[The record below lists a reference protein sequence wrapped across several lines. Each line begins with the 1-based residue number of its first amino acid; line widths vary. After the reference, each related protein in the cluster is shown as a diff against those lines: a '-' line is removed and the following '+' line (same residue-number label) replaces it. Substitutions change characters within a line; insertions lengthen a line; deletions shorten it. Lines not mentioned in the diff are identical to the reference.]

1 MCSLAGAAIQLL
13 LLQLATTAGTTWTAV
28 AAANM
33 AGCES
38 KCGDVEVP
46 YPFGF
51 GTSNGCHRAGFE
63 VTCDRA
69 YRPPKLSLGS
79 GGGGPEVLEISLRN
93 STVRVR
99 STVWSFPA
107 AAAGTTS
114 DARVDALPA
123 DLRQSSQYA
132 LSAARNS
139 LVLVGCGFQFQATAP
154 ARQGNAARTFTSC
167 APSCPGAAQRKL
179 RHGPCDG
186 AGCCE
191 APIPTTG
198 GGLTSSSFGVRFSWL
213 QENATARRPAWV
225 APGANVF
232 MVEHEWW
239 RDRENVVP
247 VKLSLLSAG
256 GNATGFVIPAFLD
269 WALNTSSSC
278 AAAAKMPGFG
288 CVSRNSECLNATGSA
303 DGYFCRCKDGYNG
316 NPYVRGGC
324 RGARRHLAAGAFLAM
339 GVGIG
344 MFLLLLVLGA
354 IFATK
359 RLKIHKARKM
369 RQKFFRQNRGL
380 LLQQLV
386 DKDIAQGMIFSLE
399 ELEKATNKFDESRIL
414 GGGGHGTV
422 YKGILSN
429 QRVVA
434 IKKSRLV
441 IQKEIE
447 EFINEV
453 AILSQ
458 INHRNVVKLFG
469 CCLETEVP
477 LLVYEFIPN
486 GTLYAH
492 LHVDSPDQNPLAWK
506 DRLRIASEIASS
518 LAYLHAAASTSVVHR
533 DIKTSNILLDDRLTA
548 KVSDFG
554 ASRGI
559 EIDQSGVTASIQ
571 GTFGYMDPE
580 YYYTRRLTDKS
591 DVYSYGVMLVELLTR
606 KKPIVYI
613 SPNDVGLVEHF
624 VTLLNQGKVS
634 EILEEQV
641 IQEGEEE
648 GKQVAEIAAMCLR
661 TKGEDRPSMRYV
673 EMRLQGLQCR
683 PEIDISLVEE
693 DQLNELNGLTIRGGN
708 NGNAGDNYCSRH
720 YSIEEEILLSASLE
734 R

>member
-1 MCSLAGAAIQLL
+1 MATMCSLAAVPLL
-13 LLQLATTAGTTWTAV
+13 LMQLATTA

-38 KCGDVEVP
+38 RCGDVEVP

-63 VTCDRA
+63 VTCDTT
-69 YRPPKLSLGS
+69 YQPPKLTLGRS

-123 DLRQSSQYA
+123 NLRESQYA

-179 RHGPCDG
+179 QHGPCDG

-247 VKLSLLSAG
+247 VKLSLLSS
-256 GNATGFVIPAFLD
+256 GNATGFVIPAVLD

-324 RGARRHLAAGAFLAM
+324 RGSRKQISAGKLDPTTFLSAYTYDDN
-339 GVGIG
+339 
-344 MFLLLLVLGA
+344 F
-354 IFATK
+354 
-359 RLKIHKARKM
+359 KI
-369 RQKFFRQNRGL
+369 
-380 LLQQLV
+380 
-386 DKDIAQGMIFSLE
+386 
-399 ELEKATNKFDESRIL
+399 DE
-414 GGGGHGTV
+414 
-422 YKGILSN
+422 
-429 QRVVA
+429 
-434 IKKSRLV
+434 
-441 IQKEIE
+441 
-447 EFINEV
+447 
-453 AILSQ
+453 
-458 INHRNVVKLFG
+458 
-469 CCLETEVP
+469 
-477 LLVYEFIPN
+477 
-486 GTLYAH
+486 
-492 LHVDSPDQNPLAWK
+492 
-506 DRLRIASEIASS
+506 
-518 LAYLHAAASTSVVHR
+518 
-533 DIKTSNILLDDRLTA
+533 
-548 KVSDFG
+548 
-554 ASRGI
+554 
-559 EIDQSGVTASIQ
+559 
-571 GTFGYMDPE
+571 
-580 YYYTRRLTDKS
+580 
-591 DVYSYGVMLVELLTR
+591 
-606 KKPIVYI
+606 
-613 SPNDVGLVEHF
+613 
-624 VTLLNQGKVS
+624 
-634 EILEEQV
+634 
-641 IQEGEEE
+641 
-648 GKQVAEIAAMCLR
+648 
-661 TKGEDRPSMRYV
+661 
-673 EMRLQGLQCR
+673 
-683 PEIDISLVEE
+683 
-693 DQLNELNGLTIRGGN
+693 IRG
-708 NGNAGDNYCSRH
+708 
-720 YSIEEEILLSASLE
+720 
-734 R
+734 